1 MCQFLSTHHFF
12 LSTHHLTPPA
22 LSCCLK
28 TRETS
33 QGNGRAPERTLP
45 NYSSSQQVDYFSIFV
60 LHRRN
65 SDIKESTD
73 QGMIQVIGNDIDFLV
88 LKTQKGPRE
97 A

>member
-1 MCQFLSTHHFF
+1 
-12 LSTHHLTPPA
+12 LTPPA

-28 TRETS
+28 TQETS